1 MIQCIAIDDE
11 PIALDV
17 IRRHI
22 SNIPFLKLEMTFRNP
37 IDAIEYLQ
45 NNTVDLLFLDIN
57 MPKLSGFDLLDVLPV
72 SPKVIFTT
80 AYSEH
85 ALKGYDYDVV
95 HYLVKPFNFQEFLNA
110 VTKAQQ
116 LILKAEI
123 KTTDK
128 MPAVKIGDNIISV
141 KSGLQT
147 YKIKVDDILYLEKEA
162 SYVYFYFLNRK
173 KILARMTISELL
185 AVLPEDNFV
194 RTHKSFIVA
203 IDKIDYFESHKIYV
217 NNNQIP
223 IGKLFKDQF
232 FKKIK

>member
-22 SNIPFLKLEMTFRNP
+22 SNIPFLQLEMAFRNP

-85 ALKGYDYDVV
+85 AVKGYDYDVV
-95 HYLVKPFNFQEFLNA
+95 HYLVKPFNFQEFLKA

-116 LILKAEI
+116 LILKSNI
-123 KTTDK
+123 KITDK
-128 MPAVKIGDNIISV
+128 TPVVKTSANIISV

-147 YKIKVDDILYLEKEA
+147 YKIKVEDILYLEKDGC
-162 SYVYFYFLNRK
+162 YVYFYFSNRK
-173 KILARMTISELL
+173 KILARMTIGELL
-185 AVLPEDNFV
+185 EILPEDNFV
-194 RTHKSFIVA
+194 RTHKSFIAA
-203 IDKIDYFESHKIYV
+203 IDKINYFESHKVYV
-217 NNNQIP
+217 NDNPIP